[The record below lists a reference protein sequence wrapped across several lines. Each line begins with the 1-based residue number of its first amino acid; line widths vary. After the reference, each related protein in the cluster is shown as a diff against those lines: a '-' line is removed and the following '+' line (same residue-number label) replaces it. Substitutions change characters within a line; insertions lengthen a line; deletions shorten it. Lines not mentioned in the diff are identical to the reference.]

1 MAPNK
6 LIDVVIFSLDTANY
20 KAKQGEYSFIKQ
32 ELDAELASDSCNGEK
47 ETSLV
52 ADLSKL
58 QEVISIAKH
67 YNQESILVVTD
78 DNARLIYLSDMGEQ
92 DIGTELVRVAAS
104 EALSKEAYTEYRNA
118 FYVVV

>member
-6 LIDVVIFSLDTANY
+6 LTDVVIFSLDSANY
-20 KAKQGEYSFIKQ
+20 KAKQGDYSFIKQ
-32 ELDAELASDSCNGEK
+32 ELDAEIASGSYKGEK

-58 QEVISIAKH
+58 KEVISIAKH

-78 DNARLIYLSDMGEQ
+78 DNARLIYLADMGEQ

-104 EALSKEAYTEYRNA
+104 EALNQDAYTEYRNA
-118 FYVVV
+118 FYIVV

>member
-6 LIDVVIFSLDTANY
+6 LTDVVIFSLDSANY
-20 KAKQGEYSFIKQ
+20 TAKQGDYSFIKQ
-32 ELDAELASDSCNGEK
+32 ELDAETASGSYKGVK
-47 ETSLV
+47 ENSLV

-58 QEVISIAKH
+58 KEVISIAKH

-78 DNARLIYLSDMGEQ
+78 NNARLIYLADMGEQ

-104 EALSKEAYTEYRNA
+104 EALNQDAYTEYRNA